1 MGRLNGKIA
10 VVTGAGRGIGKETAL
25 FLAKEGAKVV
35 VNDLGGNTDGTGGTQ
50 IADEVVKEIKAAGG
64 EAVANYD
71 SVSDFAGGQ
80 NIFQTALDTFGG
92 MDILINNAGILRDKT
107 LFNMEENDWDQ
118 VIAVHLKGHFNCTKP
133 FASYIRE
140 TNRMDCRI
148 INMSSV
154 SGLYGNFGQTN
165 YGAAKAGIAGFTRSL
180 SFEMAKYKCTVN
192 TISPGAATRMTIDL
206 IKAAGRDVDT
216 NDWKQGPQQLAPVIT
231 WLCCDEAS
239 NVTNQI
245 IHVQNGTVGIMQQPA
260 VIESFLSDELW
271 SLDQLDRVIG
281 SLVETKKN
289 HDSEIQKK
297 AEPKKILASFIYRFF
312 GL

>member
-50 IADEVVKEIKAAGG
+50 IADEVVEEIKAAGG

-281 SLVETKKN
+281 SLVETRKN

-297 AEPKKILASFIYRFF
+297 AEPKKS
-312 GL
+312 

>member
-25 FLAKEGAKVV
+25 FLASEGAKVV

-50 IADEVVKEIKAAGG
+50 IADEVVEEIKSAGG
-64 EAVANYD
+64 DAVANYD
-71 SVSDFAGGQ
+71 SVSEFAGGQ
-80 NIFQTALDTFGG
+80 SIFQTAIDAFGG

-192 TISPGAATRMTIDL
+192 TIWRATPS
-206 IKAAGRDVDT
+206 KVDT
-216 NDWKQGPQQLAPVIT
+216 LFLMT
-231 WLCCDEAS
+231 
-239 NVTNQI
+239 
-245 IHVQNGTVGIMQQPA
+245 
-260 VIESFLSDELW
+260 LSDTNGNAPSPNQTAINEIVFKHIDCLFVF
-271 SLDQLDRVIG
+271 L
-281 SLVETKKN
+281 LV
-289 HDSEIQKK
+289 
-297 AEPKKILASFIYRFF
+297 LA
-312 GL
+312 LT